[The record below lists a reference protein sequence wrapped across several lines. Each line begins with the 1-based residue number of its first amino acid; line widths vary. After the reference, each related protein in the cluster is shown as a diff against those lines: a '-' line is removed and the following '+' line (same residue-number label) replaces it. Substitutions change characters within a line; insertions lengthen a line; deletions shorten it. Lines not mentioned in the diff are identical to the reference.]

1 MRMIYKNNIGHTV
14 KDAQVKPLIDAG
26 FTMLPNGPVTK
37 VVYPTDIQV
46 DAILE
51 VAPKKPTRTRSPKKK
66 LED

>member
-37 VVYPTDIQV
+37 TVYPTDVQV
-46 DAILE
+46 EALIAA
-51 VAPKKPTRTRSPKKK
+51 APKKPTRKAPKKK